1 MEGAD
6 TAKPLGLLGGRE
18 VGSVAGETQGY
29 CRIGALC
36 LSRFPAYLSLS
47 FLMCITG
54 EMVSFSLGKEIEWR
68 G

>member
-6 TAKPLGLLGGRE
+6 TAKPLGPLGGRK

-36 LSRFPAYLSLS
+36 LSRLPAYLSL
-47 FLMCITG
+47 LMCITG
-54 EMVSFSLGKEIEWR
+54 QMVSFSLGKEIEWR